1 MTTYR
6 YNRNAGT
13 GTYAYVL
20 DSGLNVEHVDF
31 EGRGSLGYNPSGG
44 YFVDTLGHGTHV
56 SGTIAGRTFGVAK
69 NASIISVKVFQE
81 GASATSVILDGY
93 SWAVN
98 DILTKRREGKSVI
111 SMSLGGG
118 FSGAFNDA
126 INSAFDSGIV
136 TVVAAGNEGQE
147 AANFSPASAEGAIT
161 VGAIDSTWRMA
172 SYSNYGSAVDLFAP
186 GSGIMST
193 WIGDE
198 YATTTLSGTS
208 MATPHVAGLVL
219 YLQSVEGLCTPVEIT
234 QRLLALATEGRV
246 AGIGFG
252 TPNLVGYNGVEAKA

>member
-1 MTTYR
+1 
-6 YNRNAGT
+6 
-13 GTYAYVL
+13 
-20 DSGLNVEHVDF
+20 
-31 EGRGSLGYNPSGG
+31 
-44 YFVDTLGHGTHV
+44 
-56 SGTIAGRTFGVAK
+56 
-69 NASIISVKVFQE
+69 
-81 GASATSVILDGY
+81 
-93 SWAVN
+93 
-98 DILTKRREGKSVI
+98 
-111 SMSLGGG
+111 
-118 FSGAFNDA
+118 
-126 INSAFDSGIV
+126 
-136 TVVAAGNEGQE
+136 
-147 AANFSPASAEGAIT
+147 
-161 VGAIDSTWRMA
+161 MA